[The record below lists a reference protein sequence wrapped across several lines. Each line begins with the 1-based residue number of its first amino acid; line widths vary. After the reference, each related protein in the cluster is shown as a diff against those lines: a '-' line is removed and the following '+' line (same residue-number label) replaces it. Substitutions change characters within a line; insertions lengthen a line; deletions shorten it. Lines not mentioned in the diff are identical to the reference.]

1 MKYCCLVRGRLNRIT
16 LMAAF
21 LLAVVPHVAGAL
33 VRGGLADRV
42 LLLVS
47 PVAGGD
53 GPPALE
59 GVPKASDLRD
69 LRVRKLGDDLA
80 LEGVLG

>member
-1 MKYCCLVRGRLNRIT
+1 
-16 LMAAF
+16 
-21 LLAVVPHVAGAL
+21 VAGAL
-33 VRGGLADRV
+33 VRGDHVDRV

-59 GVPKASDLRD
+59 GVPKASDLHD
-69 LRVRKLGDDLA
+69 FRVRRLGNDLA
-80 LEGVLG
+80 LEGALG